1 MRRKSDTLL
10 WGCWIFANK
19 TVMRVKQSCAW
30 LQWRVWELKNRDLFQ
45 YLVELGWVTLGIQI
59 VCAGC
64 LANIRVRH
72 SQAQVKNPNTHIH
85 WFKIPGSFNVDG
97 FKTAEEHRYWDF
109 FFFLMLKKGLCK
121 ASNKCLSFP
130 PGQLRSCFQ
139 PVLLCTFHH
148 YVPLKMKNRSRNC
161 KVNELIHKPLSY
173 SSAIQLNTFYLI
185 MRQ

>member
-19 TVMRVKQSCAW
+19 TMMRVKQSCAW

-59 VCAGC
+59 VCARY

-97 FKTAEEHRYWDF
+97 FKMAEEHRYWDF

-121 ASNKCLSFP
+121 GSNKCLSSPRDNSGAVF
-130 PGQLRSCFQ
+130 S
-139 PVLLCTFHH
+139 LCYCVH
-148 YVPLKMKNRSRNC
+148 S
-161 KVNELIHKPLSY
+161 I
-173 SSAIQLNTFYLI
+173 I
-185 MRQ
+185 MCL